1 MPGFATVVSD
11 IASDL
16 DRGSDFHARIR
27 VAIQRAIQ
35 FYRAKRFG
43 FNEARTTFTNNAE
56 YLSLSVAWL
65 EIDSIRLNDASG
77 HFRPLH
83 EKSFGYI
90 EDQARDPDHT
100 DEPVYY
106 AVYGRQVRF
115 YPAPDAT
122 YSFQLAYLADLTEV
136 SASASDS
143 ASNGWLNDGLELIRC
158 HAMVELLEV
167 YIDGAES
174 MAKAERLRVREQQ
187 ELAQLKRRANREQ
200 GGGMVEPWI

>member
-1 MPGFATVVSD
+1 MPGFSTVVSD

-27 VAIQRAIQ
+27 VAVQRAIQ
-35 FYRAKRFG
+35 FYRSKRFG
-43 FNEARTTFTNNAE
+43 FNEARTTFTNSSE
-56 YLSLSVAWL
+56 YRSLSVAWL
-65 EIDSIRLNDASG
+65 EIDSLRVQDTGG
-77 HFRPLH
+77 HWRPLL

-90 EDQARDPDHT
+90 EQEARDPDHT

-143 ASNGWLNDGLELIRC
+143 ASNGWLNEGLELVRC
-158 HAMVELLEV
+158 RAMVELLEV
-167 YIDGAES
+167 YIDGPEA
-174 MAKAERLRVREQQ
+174 MAKADRLRLREQQ
-187 ELAQLKRRANREQ
+187 ELTQLKRRANREQ